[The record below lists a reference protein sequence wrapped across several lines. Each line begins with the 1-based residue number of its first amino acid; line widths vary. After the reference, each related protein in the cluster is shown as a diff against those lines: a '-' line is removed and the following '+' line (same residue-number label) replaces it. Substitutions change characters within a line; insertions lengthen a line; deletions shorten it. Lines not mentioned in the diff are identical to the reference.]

1 MNPTSPE
8 SQTQDLAALTVLF
21 GEFGCAH
28 TADELR
34 VFAVHHTVEQLLALG
49 WIEKSAAAGRWSV
62 CLYVAAGE
70 LKSVLTGEPSTCNI
84 QPAPRVA
91 A

>member
-1 MNPTSPE
+1 MKPSSP
-8 SQTQDLAALTVLF
+8 DLQLIDLGALSVLF
-21 GEFGCAH
+21 SEFGCAH
-28 TADELR
+28 TADELS

-62 CLYVAAGE
+62 ALYIAAGE
-70 LKSVLTGEPSTCNI
+70 LKAVITSEPATSNL